1 MPPDEAIPA
10 AAGRATVV
18 RIGHEHVI
26 LDASRGRRGDQGWDE
41 LLLWSVADVREKAAA
56 VQGIWSF
63 LDHVMLLRS
72 TFKYSPPKINSECP
86 IVEIFQ
92 RPQSKA
98 GLPCE
103 NGKRDALQMLPM
115 FYRSPALQVPS
126 NSRQDGGCGE
136 PRWSPYP
143 HKDKV
148 RWSGRML
155 ALCKWIISPQ
165 RMGVGLI
172 LSMSGM
178 TSCTS
183 RSSGTANCWMG

>member
-1 MPPDEAIPA
+1 M
-10 AAGRATVV
+10 
-18 RIGHEHVI
+18 GHKHI
-26 LDASRGRRGDQGWDE
+26 MSDASRVRRGGPDRDE
-41 LLLWSVADVREKAAA
+41 RLELCLADAREKAAA
-56 VQGIWSF
+56 PRDISPS

-72 TFKYSPPKINSECP
+72 TLKYSPRRRVSDCP
-86 IVEIFQ
+86 IVEISE

-98 GLPCE
+98 GLSCE
-103 NGKRDALQMLPM
+103 NGKRDALQMKPM

-136 PRWSPYP
+136 PGWSPYP

>member
-1 MPPDEAIPA
+1 MNTSCRTQVGADE
-10 AAGRATVV
+10 
-18 RIGHEHVI
+18 VI
-26 LDASRGRRGDQGWDE
+26 QTGMSDWWCLADAH
-41 LLLWSVADVREKAAA
+41 EKAAA
-56 VQGIWSF
+56 PRDISPS
-63 LDHVMLLRS
+63 LDHVTLLRS
-72 TFKYSPPKINSECP
+72 ALKYSPHRRVSDCP

-92 RPQSKA
+92 RLQSKA
-98 GLPCE
+98 GLSCE
-103 NGKRDALQMLPM
+103 KVKRDALQMQPT
-115 FYRSPALQVPS
+115 FSRSPALQVPS

-155 ALCKWIISPQ
+155 ALCEWIISPQ
-165 RMGVGLI
+165 RMGVGLN
-172 LSMSGM
+172 LSMSVM